1 MKNQFADNLKRIR
14 KENNLSQ
21 EQLADELGVS
31 RQAISK
37 WESGVA
43 YPEMDKIIALCDKFN
58 LNIDDL
64 LHNDIKEINNE
75 KESKKSINNYIDDTL
90 NFITDTINM
99 FSSMTNKNR
108 IKCIFEQLIIIIV
121 LAMVSSILS
130 SICNNI
136 FTEILQ
142 FIPRNVSSYIV
153 TILSVIVN
161 IFFTIATIII
171 VIHVF
176 KTRYLNYYVKEKT
189 EEEKETTPDE
199 NNKEEED
206 NIKTEK
212 INKEEKIIIRD
223 PNHSEY
229 KFINGLFKLLII
241 MFKGFLLL
249 FSIEMIGMLV
259 ALLIG
264 FILSFLVYK
273 TGLFF
278 IGLLFA
284 FTSSITIIV
293 ILLLLI
299 FNFVF
304 NRKSN
309 KKAVIWSFIIS
320 IIAFGLGCGLISL
333 GTLNFEITDHDD
345 SIMKTEIKEHQ
356 MNNNLIIKPN
366 EYDDIEFKEKNINNI
381 EIEYS
386 LNKYCDINESID
398 KNNRLHAYTDCSEPT
413 KMIKDVIKEINNKK
427 LVPLNTDVNSIIVY
441 ASKDNIKILKEN
453 RTKYLEE
460 IERQEENN
468 RFEDLE
474 EENER
479 LEERISDLED
489 ELNECEEKDD

>member
-1 MKNQFADNLKRIR
+1 MNNNFKENLRKIR

-64 LHNDIKEINNE
+64 LHNDIKEVNNE
-75 KESKKSINNYIDDTL
+75 KESKKSINNYINDTL
-90 NFITDTINM
+90 EFITDTINM

-108 IKCIFEQLIIIIV
+108 IKCIIEQLIIIFA
-121 LAMVSSILS
+121 LSMASSILS

-136 FTEILQ
+136 FTDILQ
-142 FIPRNVSSYIV
+142 FIPHNVSNYVINV
-153 TILSVIVN
+153 LNVIVH

-176 KTRYLNYYVKEKT
+176 KTRYLNYYIK
-189 EEEKETTPDE
+189 EEKEEVKETTS
-199 NNKEEED
+199 EED
-206 NIKTEK
+206 NQEETNNINKEDK
-212 INKEEKIIIRD
+212 IKEEKIIIRD

-249 FSIEMIGMLV
+249 FSIEIIGILI

-264 FILSFLVYK
+264 FIVSFLVYK

-284 FTSSITIIV
+284 FSSSITITVSI
-293 ILLLLI
+293 LLLI

-304 NRKSN
+304 NRKNN
-309 KKAVIWSFIIS
+309 KKAIIWSFIIS
-320 IIAFGLGCGLISL
+320 IIVFGLGCGLVSL
-333 GTLNFEITDHDD
+333 GALNFEVSNKDN
-345 SIMKTEIKEHQ
+345 SIMKTEIKEYP
-356 MNNNLIIKPN
+356 MNNNLTISLN
-366 EYDDIEFKEKNINNI
+366 EYNDIEYKEKDINNI

-386 LNKYCDINESID
+386 LIKYCDINDSID
-398 KNNRLHAYTDCSEPT
+398 ENNRLHAITNCNNPT
-413 KMIKDVIKEINNKK
+413 KIVKGVIKEINNKK
-427 LVPLNTDVNSIIVY
+427 LVPINTDINAITVY
-441 ASKDNIKILKEN
+441 ASKDNIKRLKEN

-460 IERQEENN
+460 LKRQETND
-468 RFEDLE
+468 RFEELE

-479 LEERISDLED
+479 LEDKISDLED
-489 ELNECEEKDD
+489 ELYECKEKDD